1 MSNGSSRR
9 VSRERG
15 RSRGTYSSSRERH
28 NSLRR
33 RRSTER
39 PLQSRRSSSQNR
51 SRRSHSREGIRSYRA
66 VIDSRI
72 KSTTRSSGTR
82 SRSKSSTRS
91 ERKGSKS
98 PKAKAP
104 CSSKYGSDKAQGS
117 NRRKSSTRSTRK
129 GSKSTKATTSSSSKY
144 GSDKAEYSYRSRPS
158 QESTEKPLD
167 SPLQNISGSFNLA
180 KAKLLL
186 PDEQTL
192 EENEIETKSLSLSAA
207 EELWKTPKV
216 GEIYNEIGADVK
228 NIEKRLKFLSQKFQ
242 SLSITEA
249 NEIAD
254 AAYLL
259 RLLRKPNHEI
269 EMAGKMAHKGALLI
283 LQAEMLSNKG
293 KELLEQSKN
302 KLKLTML

>member
-51 SRRSHSREGIRSYRA
+51 SRRSHSREGSYRA
-66 VIDSRI
+66 VVDSRI
-72 KSTTRSSGTR
+72 KSTTRTFGTSR

-91 ERKGSKS
+91 KRKESKS

-104 CSSKYGSDKAQGS
+104 SSSKYGSDKAQGS
-117 NRRKSSTRSTRK
+117 NRRKSSTSSTRK

-158 QESTEKPLD
+158 QESTKKPLD
-167 SPLQNISGSFNLA
+167 SPLQNISGSFNLE

-302 KLKLTML
+302 KLKFTML

>member
-1 MSNGSSRR
+1 MSDGSSRR
-9 VSRERG
+9 VSREREP
-15 RSRGTYSSSRERH
+15 SRGRYSRSRERD

-39 PLQSRRSSSQNR
+39 PSQSRRSSSQNR
-51 SRRSHSREGIRSYRA
+51 SRRSHSREGIRSYRD

-72 KSTTRSSGTR
+72 KSTTRSCGISSSR

-91 ERKGSKS
+91 KRKGSKS

-104 CSSKYGSDKAQGS
+104 SSSKYGSDKAQGS
-117 NRRKSSTRSTRK
+117 NR
-129 GSKSTKATTSSSSKY
+129 SKSTTSSSSKY
-144 GSDKAEYSYRSRPS
+144 GSDKAECSYRSRPS
-158 QESTEKPLD
+158 VESTERPLD
-167 SPLQNISGSFNLA
+167 SPLQNLSGSFNLA

-207 EELWKTPKV
+207 EELSKIPKI
-216 GEIYNEIGADVK
+216 GEIYNEVGADVK

-302 KLKLTML
+302 KLKFTML